1 MECFLHHH
9 KRISRGVKKMIIQG
23 FNQIAAA
30 YGKTQSNTLARQ
42 NMPTAT
48 ASLADKVSISNAAR
62 AQFDAAN
69 KTTASAEVQQKIAEI
84 KSRPN
89 VERSPADFEYLEK
102 HDQRF
107 RELLEKVKVNGGSE
121 ALMADELDYF
131 QKATGAVNTMAYLSS
146 GEKALF
152 DEMVAQGNRE
162 AATGLLLVGMS
173 RIGMEG
179 QQVTLPNGQ
188 SFDPTST
195 EVTAANVR
203 NLFKYLFVD
212 PSGSTDRS
220 FEALASFLDK
230 RETTEQSRKQV

>member
-1 MECFLHHH
+1 
-9 KRISRGVKKMIIQG
+9 MIIQG

-30 YGKTQSNTLARQ
+30 YGKTQSTTLARQ

-48 ASLADKVSISNAAR
+48 ASLTDKVSISNAAR

-69 KTTASAEVQQKIAEI
+69 ETTTSTEVQQKIAEI

-89 VERSPADFEYLEK
+89 VQRSPADFEYLEK
-102 HDQRF
+102 HDQRYG
-107 RELLEKVKVNGGSE
+107 ELLEKIKTNGMNGSE
-121 ALMADELDYF
+121 ALTADELDYM
-131 QKATGAVNTMAYLSS
+131 QKASGMVNTMAYLSS
-146 GEKALF
+146 GEKALY

-230 RETTEQSRKQV
+230 RETAEQSGKQV

>member
-1 MECFLHHH
+1 ML
-9 KRISRGVKKMIIQG
+9 IQG
-23 FNQIAAA
+23 YNTIAAA
-30 YGKTQSNTLARQ
+30 YGKSQRPELERQTMPASTATLADR
-42 NMPTAT
+42 
-48 ASLADKVSISNAAR
+48 VSISDAAR
-62 AQFDAAN
+62 AQFAAAD
-69 KTTASAEVQQKIAEI
+69 KTTANAEVEKRIAEI

-102 HDQRF
+102 HDQRYA
-107 RELLEKVKVNGGSE
+107 ELLEKIQAHGMNGYE
-121 ALMADELDYF
+121 VLTADELDYM
-131 QKATGAVNTMAYLSS
+131 QKASGMVNTMAYLSS

-188 SFDPTST
+188 SFDPTGT
-195 EVTAANVR
+195 EVTATNVR

-212 PSGSTDRS
+212 PSGTTDRS

-230 RETTEQSRKQV
+230 REAADQHRKQV

>member
-1 MECFLHHH
+1 
-9 KRISRGVKKMIIQG
+9 MIIQG
-23 FNQIAAA
+23 YNNIAAA
-30 YGKTQSNTLARQ
+30 YGKSQKPAIERQ

-48 ASLADKVSISNAAR
+48 ASLADKVSISAAAR
-62 AQFDAAN
+62 AQLEAGQ
-69 KTTASAEVQQKIAEI
+69 KTTANAEVQKRIAEI

-102 HDQRF
+102 HDQRYG
-107 RELLEKVKVNGGSE
+107 ELLEKIKTNGMNGWE
-121 ALMADELDYF
+121 ALTADELDYM
-131 QKATGAVNTMAYLSS
+131 QKASGMVNTMAYLSS

-195 EVTAANVR
+195 EVTAANIR
-203 NLFKYLFVD
+203 NLFKYMFVD
-212 PSGSTDRS
+212 PSGNTDRS

-230 RETTEQSRKQV
+230 REATEQNRKQA

>member
-1 MECFLHHH
+1 
-9 KRISRGVKKMIIQG
+9 MIIQG

-30 YGKTQSNTLARQ
+30 YGKTHSATPARQ
-42 NMPTAT
+42 SMPSA
-48 ASLADKVSISNAAR
+48 AANLADKVSISDAAR
-62 AQFDAAN
+62 AQFDAAK
-69 KTTASAEVQQKIAEI
+69 KTTTSAEVQQKIAEI

-102 HDQRF
+102 HDQRYG
-107 RELLEKVKVNGGSE
+107 ELLEKIKTNGMNGWE
-121 ALMADELDYF
+121 ALTADELDYM
-131 QKATGAVNTMAYLSS
+131 QKASGMVNTMAYLSS

-173 RIGMEG
+173 RIGMDG

-188 SFDPTST
+188 RFDPADT

-212 PSGSTDRS
+212 SSGNGTTDQS
-220 FEALASFLDK
+220 FEALASYLDK
-230 RETTEQSRKQV
+230 REAAEQHKNQV